1 MKEKNPPTTR
11 CALLGTIFF
20 MALQVAAPAW
30 GADASQDLGTVKKA
44 RSIISEAA
52 LVVALDSKGDVPA
65 MVAKILLKGASE
77 ELASAAQQETNDPR
91 VAERIVAANSE
102 IRAHNAEGLRQIAWE
117 LLAIEKQDE
126 QYR

>member
-1 MKEKNPPTTR
+1 MKEKNRPMTR
-11 CALLGTIFF
+11 CAALGTIFL
-20 MALQVAAPAW
+20 MALQVAVPAR
-30 GADASQDLGTVKKA
+30 GGDASQDLGTVKKV

-52 LVVALDSKGDVPA
+52 FVVALDSKGDVPA
-65 MVAKILLKGASE
+65 IVAKILLKGASE

-91 VAERIVAANSE
+91 VAGRIVAANSE
-102 IRAHNAEGLRQIAWE
+102 IRAHNAEGLQQIAWE